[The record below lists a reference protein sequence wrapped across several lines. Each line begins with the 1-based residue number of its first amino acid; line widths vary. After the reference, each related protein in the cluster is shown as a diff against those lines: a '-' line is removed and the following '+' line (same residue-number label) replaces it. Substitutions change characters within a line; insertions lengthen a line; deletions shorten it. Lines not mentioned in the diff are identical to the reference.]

1 MTRLSIDI
9 NNDLHQLLKIHTAH
23 KNETIVDFVRNA
35 IKMKLEKESMP
46 NTKTLSAIKELENG
60 GGRSFDS
67 VESLMNNLND

>member
-35 IKMKLEKESMP
+35 IKMKLEK
-46 NTKTLSAIKELENG
+46 
-60 GGRSFDS
+60 
-67 VESLMNNLND
+67 

>member
-9 NNDLHQLLKIHTAH
+9 NDDLHQLLKIHTAH

>member
-46 NTKTLSAIKELENG
+46 NTKTLSAIKELEN
-60 GGRSFDS
+60 
-67 VESLMNNLND
+67 VSLARNTGPRK